1 MDFLRKSRIV
11 LMICCVYVLTIN
23 AGAVFVFGAPMALIY
38 SLTDILLFG
47 ITWTTIWMVWCYN
60 ACTVAYYYP
69 GYFFIVCYY
78 LKLRLNSIRI
88 RLNVIRSK
96 SKSLPINEKILM
108 IRRLLEDHNDICQQI
123 SNYNIYWRKYLSIT
137 YSIFLSVICILTYVA
152 LIYSGL
158 KWFMRIEYL
167 IVLSAHLLLIFIITF
182 SASIVSDYN
191 LILYKDLHSICAENW
206 FPIDVKIKV

>member
-1 MDFLRKSRIV
+1 
-11 LMICCVYVLTIN
+11 
-23 AGAVFVFGAPMALIY
+23 VFVFGAPMALIY

>member
-1 MDFLRKSRIV
+1 
-11 LMICCVYVLTIN
+11 MICCFYVSTLT
-23 AGAVFVFGAPMALIY
+23 AGGMFIIGIPMALNY
-38 SLTDILLFG
+38 SLIHWLLFG
-47 ITWTTIWMVWCYN
+47 ITWTTIWGIWLYN
-60 ACTVAYYYP
+60 ATMAAFYYP

-78 LKLRLNSIRI
+78 LKLKLNSIRI
-88 RLNVIRSK
+88 KLNIIRNK
-96 SKSLPINEKILM
+96 SKSLAKNKKILM
-108 IRRLLEDHNDICQQI
+108 IRRLLEEHNDICQQI